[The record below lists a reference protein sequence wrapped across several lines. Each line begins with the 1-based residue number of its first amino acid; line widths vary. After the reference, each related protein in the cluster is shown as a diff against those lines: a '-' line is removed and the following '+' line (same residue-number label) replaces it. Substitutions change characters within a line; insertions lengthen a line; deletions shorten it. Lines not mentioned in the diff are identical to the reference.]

1 MFLEK
6 IGRTASRCALLVA
19 GIWVMLAG
27 VGNIAV
33 PQLEHVV
40 KEQSR
45 AFFPS
50 DSGATRAA
58 QRMGTLFGDSDS
70 NNIAYV
76 VLEADRTLGEP
87 DRRYYRALAEA
98 LRTETPG
105 VESVM
110 DLWDDPAAAA
120 VFESQDH
127 QAAYLMARLSG
138 QLGSSTATDAVA
150 ALRAAVDAAG
160 PPEGL
165 RTHVT
170 GPGPSLVDEF
180 EALDAQLARIT
191 VLTVGMIAALLLVV
205 YRSPITAAV
214 PLASVGLALAVARP
228 VVALLGEH
236 GLVEV
241 SVFSVALM
249 SAMVLGA
256 GTDYGIFLLGRYHEN
271 RRAGL
276 PPPDALADAYRR
288 VAPVIAGSS
297 ATIATALFCL
307 TFAKVSFLRS
317 AGIPSGIGVLAA
329 MMGALTLTPAM
340 IGWFSRRRLVE
351 PRATRINRR
360 WRRIGTAV
368 ARWPGPV
375 LVTAVTALIV
385 CTVPLLGA
393 NVSFAELSAQPSGTE
408 SSRGYQAVHGR
419 FPDNR
424 LLPEI
429 VSIQADRDLR
439 TPAGL
444 ITIERVTKRIL
455 EVRGVRT
462 VQSASRPAG
471 TPVRQGT
478 LTYQAGQIGEQL
490 DGTAQSALDGMDSMD
505 TVVATIGQLDT
516 ALNGMQRGLSG
527 AVDGLNRVGAGSQ
540 DIGAGMSGLQGN
552 LQQVSGYADPLRQF
566 VNDNPDC
573 AANPICAAVQKI
585 VKPLDDAV
593 SATGTLAGGA
603 GALEEGASSATNSLD
618 GAARGVA
625 TMRAAL
631 SQLRGLTS
639 TLRASLGS
647 VGPQMQQMTGY
658 LSQLSADFDGSS
670 EGGFYLPPRTFEDPE
685 YRRVMTM
692 MFSPDGHA
700 TRMLVY
706 GDGES
711 WGRDGADRSYEIR
724 IAAAEALKDTPLAA
738 GGTVDLTGVGTATA
752 ELISYVQHDFTL
764 LVIATL
770 VLIFVIVAGMLRSP
784 VAGIVVLTTVTI
796 SYASA
801 LGASVAIWQFGFG
814 QALHWAVPALAFI
827 ALVAVG
833 ADYNLLL
840 AMRLRDEARAG
851 IRTATIRAFA
861 GTGSVVTVAGIVFGL
876 TMFAMLGASVVTIAQ
891 VGSTI
896 GIGLL
901 LDTLVV
907 RTFVVPPIAVLLG
920 RWFWWPRRVPAT
932 AGPGSRAWDEQSLG
946 TSTGSGKGDGR
957 PERIH
962 DRTAIAR

>member
-1 MFLEK
+1 MLESVA
-6 IGRTASRCALLVA
+6 RAASRYALLVIA
-19 GIWVMLAG
+19 AWLLLAG
-27 VGNIAV
+27 LGNLAV

-45 AFFPS
+45 AFFPA

-76 VLEADRTLGEP
+76 VLDADRTLGES
-87 DRRYYRALAEA
+87 DRAYYRALSDR
-98 LRTETPG
+98 LRMDTPG

-110 DLWDDPAAAA
+110 DLWDDPTATA

-127 QAAYLMARLSG
+127 RAAYLMARLSG
-138 QLGSSTATDAVA
+138 QLGSSTATEAVA
-150 ALRAAVDAAG
+150 ALRATVDAVG
-160 PPEGL
+160 PPDGM
-165 RTHVT
+165 RTYVT
-170 GPGPSLVDEF
+170 GPGASLVDEF
-180 EALDAQLARIT
+180 AALDAQLAKIT
-191 VLTVGMIAALLLVV
+191 VLTVGMIAALLLFV

-214 PLASVGLALAVARP
+214 PLASVGLSLALARP

-236 GLVEV
+236 GVIEV

-276 PPPDALADAYRR
+276 SPPDALADAYRR

-307 TFAKVSFLRS
+307 SFAKVSFLRS
-317 AGIPSGIGVLAA
+317 AGIPSGIGILAA
-329 MMGALTLTPAM
+329 MLGALTLTPAM
-340 IGWFSRRRLVE
+340 IGWFSRRGWME
-351 PRATRINRR
+351 PRAARINRR
-360 WRRIGTAV
+360 WRRIGTGV
-368 ARWPGPV
+368 ARWPGPI
-375 LVTAVTALIV
+375 LVVAVGALIL

-393 NVSFAELSAQPSGTE
+393 EVSFSELRAQPASTD
-408 SSRGYQAVHGR
+408 SSRGYQAVRDG

-444 ITIERVTKRIL
+444 ITIERVTRKVL

-471 TPVRQGT
+471 TSVRQGT

-490 DGTAQSALDGMDSMD
+490 DSTAQSAINGMNSVD
-505 TVVATIGQLDT
+505 TVAATIGRLD
-516 ALNGMQRGLSG
+516 ASLDGMQRGLTG

-540 DIGAGMSGLQGN
+540 DIGAGMTGLQGN
-552 LQQVSGYADPLRQF
+552 LREVSGYADPLRQF
-566 VNDNPDC
+566 VNSNPDC

-585 VKPLDDAV
+585 VTPLDDAV

-603 GALEEGASSATNSLD
+603 GALQEGAAGATDSLD
-618 GAARGVA
+618 GAAKGVA

-631 SQLRGLTS
+631 GQLRGLTS
-639 TLRASLGS
+639 TLRSSLGS

-658 LSQLSADFDGSS
+658 LSQLSTDFDGSS
-670 EGGFYLPPRTFEDPE
+670 EGGFYLPPRTFDDPQ
-685 YRRVMTM
+685 YRRVMAM
-692 MFSPDGHA
+692 MFSPDGRA
-700 TRMLVY
+700 TRLLVY

-711 WGRDGADRSYEIR
+711 WGRDGAERSDEIR
-724 IAAAEALKDTPLAA
+724 IAAAEALKDTPLAVS
-738 GGTVDLTGVGTATA
+738 GVVELTGVGTATA
-752 ELISYVQHDFTL
+752 ELITYVGNDFTL

-770 VLIFVIVAGMLRSP
+770 VLIFLIVAGMLRSP
-784 VAGIVVLTTVTI
+784 VAGLVVLATVTL

-801 LGASVAIWQFGFG
+801 MGASVAIWQFLFG
-814 QALHWAVPALAFI
+814 QPLHWAVPALAFI

-851 IRTATIRAFA
+851 VRTATIRTFA

-901 LDTLVV
+901 LDTLLV

-920 RWFWWPRRVPAT
+920 RWFWWPRRLP
-932 AGPGSRAWDEQSLG
+932 SM
-946 TSTGSGKGDGR
+946 TSGRSG
-957 PERIH
+957 
-962 DRTAIAR
+962 

>member
-1 MFLEK
+1 MLET
-6 IGRTASRCALLVA
+6 IARAVSRYALLVMA
-19 GIWVMLAG
+19 AWLVLAG
-27 VGNIAV
+27 LGNVAV

-45 AFFPS
+45 AFFPT
-50 DSGATRAA
+50 DSGATQAA

-76 VLEADRTLGEP
+76 VLEADRTLGES
-87 DRRYYRALAEA
+87 DRGYYRSLADR
-98 LRTETPG
+98 LRTATPG

-110 DLWDDPAAAA
+110 DLWDDPAAAG
-120 VFESQDH
+120 VFESRDRRS
-127 QAAYLMARLSG
+127 AYLMARLSG
-138 QLGSSTATDAVA
+138 QLGSTTATDAVT
-150 ALRAAVDAAG
+150 ALRAAVDAPDI
-160 PPEGL
+160 PPGL
-165 RTHVT
+165 RVHVT

-180 EALDAQLARIT
+180 AALDSQLARIT
-191 VLTVGMIAALLLVV
+191 VLTVGLIAALLLFV

-214 PLASVGLALAVARP
+214 PLASVGLSLAVARP

-236 GLVEV
+236 GVIEV

-271 RRAGL
+271 RRAGMTQ
-276 PPPDALADAYRR
+276 PDALADAYRR
-288 VAPVIAGSS
+288 VAPVIAGSA

-329 MMGALTLTPAM
+329 MLGALTLTPAL
-340 IGWFSRRRLVE
+340 IGWFARRGWVE
-351 PRATRINRR
+351 PRAATISHR

-375 LVTAVTALIV
+375 LVVAVAALV
-385 CTVPLLGA
+385 FCAVPLLGA
-393 NVSFAELSAQPSGTE
+393 NISFAELSAQPADTD
-408 SSRGYQAVHGR
+408 SSRGYRAVHDR

-429 VSIQADRDLR
+429 VSVEADRDLR
-439 TPAGL
+439 NPAGL
-444 ITIERVTKRIL
+444 ITIERVTRKIL

-490 DGTAQSALDGMDSMD
+490 DGTAQSALDGMSSVE
-505 TVVATIGQLDT
+505 TVTATIGQLDA
-516 ALNGMQRGLSG
+516 ALDGMQRGLSG

-540 DIGAGMSGLQGN
+540 DIGTGMSGLQGN
-552 LQQVSGYADPLRQF
+552 LQSVSGYADPLRQF
-566 VNDNPDC
+566 VNSNPNC

-585 VKPLDDAV
+585 VTPLDDAV

-603 GALEEGASSATNSLD
+603 GALNDGATSATNSLD
-618 GAARGVA
+618 GAANAVA
-625 TMRAAL
+625 TMRSAL
-631 SQLRGLTS
+631 TQLRGLTS
-639 TLRASLGS
+639 TLRSSLGS
-647 VGPQMQQMTGY
+647 VGPQMQQMTAY
-658 LSQLSADFDGSS
+658 LSQLSTDFDGSS
-670 EGGFYLPPRTFEDPE
+670 EGGFYLPPRTFDDPE
-685 YRRVMTM
+685 YRRVMGM
-692 MFSPDGHA
+692 MFSPDGRA
-700 TRMLVY
+700 TRLLVY

-711 WGRDGADRSYEIR
+711 WGRDGADRSSEIR
-724 IAAAEALKDTPLAA
+724 IAATEALKDTPLASS
-738 GGTVDLTGVGTATA
+738 GVVDLTGVGTATA
-752 ELISYVQHDFTL
+752 ELVDYVQHDFTL

-784 VAGIVVLTTVTI
+784 VAGIVVLATVTI

-801 LGASVAIWQFGFG
+801 LGASVAVWQYLFG
-814 QALHWAVPALAFI
+814 QPLHWAVPALAFI

-851 IRTATIRAFA
+851 VRTATIRAFA

-896 GIGLL
+896 GIGLMI
-901 LDTLVV
+901 DTLVV

-920 RWFWWPRRVPAT
+920 RWFWWPRRIAGQVSPRQVAEPVPACT
-932 AGPGSRAWDEQSLG
+932 PLSR
-946 TSTGSGKGDGR
+946 
-957 PERIH
+957 PVI
-962 DRTAIAR
+962 

>member
-1 MFLEK
+1 MLYLPITLLWTGWGAVLES
-6 IGRTASRCALLVA
+6 IARWASRYAVLVTA
-19 GIWVMLAG
+19 AWMLLAG
-27 VGNIAV
+27 AGNIAV

-45 AFFPS
+45 AFFPT
-50 DSGATRAA
+50 DSGATEAA

-76 VLEADRTLGEP
+76 VLEADRTLGES
-87 DRRYYRALAEA
+87 DRGYYRALADR
-98 LRTETPG
+98 LRDDTPG

-127 QAAYLMARLSG
+127 KASYLMARLSG

-160 PPEGL
+160 APEGL

-180 EALDAQLARIT
+180 DALDAQLARIT
-191 VLTVGMIAALLLVV
+191 VLTVGMIAALLLFV
-205 YRSPITAAV
+205 YRSPIAAAV
-214 PLASVGLALAVARP
+214 PLASVGLSLAVARP
-228 VVALLGEH
+228 LVALLGEH
-236 GLVEV
+236 GVIEV

-271 RRAGL
+271 RRAGMA
-276 PPPDALADAYRR
+276 PPDALADAYRR

-307 TFAKVSFLRS
+307 TFAKVNFLRS

-329 MMGALTLTPAM
+329 MLGALTLTPAL
-340 IGWFSRRRLVE
+340 IGLFSRRGWVE
-351 PRATRINRR
+351 PRAARISRR
-360 WRRIGTAV
+360 WRKIGTAV
-368 ARWPGPV
+368 ARWPGPI
-375 LVTAVTALIV
+375 LVVAAGALIV

-393 NVSFAELSAQPSGTE
+393 KISFAELSAQPASTD

-444 ITIERVTKRIL
+444 ITIERVTRKVL

-490 DGTAQSALDGMDSMD
+490 DGTAQSALNGMNSVD
-505 TVVATIGQLDT
+505 TVTATIGQLDA
-516 ALNGMQRGLSG
+516 ALDGMQRGLTG

-540 DIGAGMSGLQGN
+540 DIGAGMTGLQGN
-552 LQQVSGYADPLRQF
+552 LQSVSGYADPLRQF
-566 VNDNPDC
+566 VNGNPDC

-585 VKPLDDAV
+585 VTPLDDAV

-603 GALEEGASSATNSLD
+603 GALEEGAASATNSLG
-618 GAARGVA
+618 GAAKGVA
-625 TMRAAL
+625 TMRTAL
-631 SQLRGLTS
+631 TQLRGLTS
-639 TLRASLGS
+639 TLRSSLGS

-658 LSQLSADFDGSS
+658 LSQLSTDFDGSS
-670 EGGFYLPPRTFEDPE
+670 EGGFYLPPRTFDDPE
-685 YRRVMTM
+685 YRRVMDM

-700 TRMLVY
+700 TRLLVY

-711 WGRDGADRSYEIR
+711 WGRDGADRSAEIR
-724 IAAAEALKDTPLAA
+724 VAAAEALKDTPLAVS
-738 GGTVDLTGVGTATA
+738 GVVDLTGVGTATA
-752 ELISYVQHDFTL
+752 ELIEYVQHDFTL
-764 LVIATL
+764 LVIVTL
-770 VLIFVIVAGMLRSP
+770 ILIFVIVAGMLRSP
-784 VAGIVVLTTVTI
+784 VAGIVVLATVTI

-801 LGASVAIWQFGFG
+801 LGASAAIWQFLVG
-814 QALHWAVPALAFI
+814 QPLHWAVPALAFI

-851 IRTATIRAFA
+851 VRTATIRAFA

-901 LDTLVV
+901 IDTMVV

-932 AGPGSRAWDEQSLG
+932 PGPD
-946 TSTGSGKGDGR
+946 SG
-957 PERIH
+957 
-962 DRTAIAR
+962 A

>member
-1 MFLEK
+1 MLEA
-6 IGRTASRCALLVA
+6 IARRASRYALLVIGA
-19 GIWVMLAG
+19 WVLLAG
-27 VGNIAV
+27 AGNVAV

-40 KEQSR
+40 KAQSR
-45 AFFPS
+45 AFFPT
-50 DSGATRAA
+50 DSGATQAA

-76 VLEADRTLGEP
+76 VLEADRPLGES
-87 DRRYYRALAEA
+87 DRGYYRALAER
-98 LRTETPG
+98 LRTGTPG

-127 QAAYLMARLSG
+127 KAAYLMARLSG
-138 QLGSSTATDAVA
+138 QLGSSPATDAVA
-150 ALRAAVDAAG
+150 ALHAAVDAAG
-160 PPEGL
+160 PPQGL

-180 EALDAQLARIT
+180 AALDAQLARIT
-191 VLTVGMIAALLLVV
+191 VLTVGMIAALLLFV
-205 YRSPITAAV
+205 YRSPIAAAV
-214 PLASVGLALAVARP
+214 PLASVGLSLAVARP

-236 GLVEV
+236 GVIEV

-276 PPPDALADAYRR
+276 TPPDALADAYRR

-307 TFAKVSFLRS
+307 TFAKVNFLRS

-329 MMGALTLTPAM
+329 MLGALTLTPAL
-340 IGWFSRRRLVE
+340 IGLFGRRGWVE
-351 PRATRINRR
+351 PRAARISRR

-368 ARWPGPV
+368 ARWPGPI
-375 LVTAVTALIV
+375 LVVAVGALIV

-393 NVSFAELSAQPSGTE
+393 TISFAELSAQPSDTD

-444 ITIERVTKRIL
+444 ITIERVTRKVL

-490 DGTAQSALDGMDSMD
+490 DGTAQSALDGMNSVD
-505 TVVATIGQLDT
+505 TVTATIGQLDA
-516 ALNGMQRGLSG
+516 ALDGMQRGLTG
-527 AVDGLNRVGAGSQ
+527 AVDGLNRVGTGSQ

-552 LQQVSGYADPLRQF
+552 LQAVSGYADPLRQF
-566 VNDNPDC
+566 VNGNPDC

-585 VKPLDDAV
+585 VTPLDDAV

-603 GALEEGASSATNSLD
+603 GALKEGAAGATDSLD
-618 GAARGVA
+618 GAAKGVA
-625 TMRAAL
+625 TMRSAL
-631 SQLRGLTS
+631 TQLRGLTS
-639 TLRASLGS
+639 TLRSSLGS
-647 VGPQMQQMTGY
+647 VGPQMQQMTSY
-658 LSQLSADFDGSS
+658 LSQLSTDFDGSS
-670 EGGFYLPPRTFEDPE
+670 EGGFYLPPRTFDDPE
-685 YRRVMTM
+685 YRRVMNM

-700 TRMLVY
+700 TRLLVY

-711 WGRDGADRSYEIR
+711 WGRDGADRSAEIR
-724 IAAAEALKDTPLAA
+724 IAAAEALKDTPLSVS
-738 GGTVDLTGVGTATA
+738 GVVELTGVGTATA
-752 ELISYVQHDFTL
+752 ELIDYVRHDFTL

-770 VLIFVIVAGMLRSP
+770 ILIFVIVAGMLRSP
-784 VAGIVVLTTVTI
+784 VAGIVVLATVTL

-801 LGASVAIWQFGFG
+801 LGASAAIWQFLVG
-814 QALHWAVPALAFI
+814 QPLHWAVPALAFI

-840 AMRLRDEARAG
+840 AMRLRDEAQAG
-851 IRTATIRAFA
+851 VRTATIRAFA
-861 GTGSVVTVAGIVFGL
+861 GTGSVVTIAGIVFGL

-901 LDTLVV
+901 IDTMVV

-920 RWFWWPRRVPAT
+920 RWFWWPGHGIGKVWVHRM
-932 AGPGSRAWDEQSLG
+932 GL
-946 TSTGSGKGDGR
+946 GKGDDR

-962 DRTAIAR
+962 DGTAIAG

>member
-1 MFLEK
+1 M
-6 IGRTASRCALLVA
+6 ASRYALLVIA
-19 GIWVMLAG
+19 AWLLLAG
-27 VGNIAV
+27 LGNLAV

-45 AFFPS
+45 AFFPA

-70 NNIAYV
+70 NNVAYV
-76 VLEADRTLGEP
+76 VLDADRTLGES
-87 DRRYYRALAEA
+87 DRGYYRALADR
-98 LRTETPG
+98 LRTDTPG

-110 DLWDDPAAAA
+110 DLWDDPTAAA

-127 QAAYLMARLSG
+127 RAAYLMARLSG
-138 QLGSSTATDAVA
+138 QLGSSTATEAVG

-165 RTHVT
+165 RTYVT
-170 GPGPSLVDEF
+170 GPGASLVDEF
-180 EALDAQLARIT
+180 AALDAQLAKIT
-191 VLTVGMIAALLLVV
+191 VLTVGMIAALLLFV

-214 PLASVGLALAVARP
+214 PLASVGLSLALARP

-236 GLVEV
+236 GTIEV

-276 PPPDALADAYRR
+276 APPDALADAYRR

-307 TFAKVSFLRS
+307 TFAEVSFLRS
-317 AGIPSGIGVLAA
+317 AGIPSGIGILAA
-329 MMGALTLTPAM
+329 MLGALTLTPAM
-340 IGWFSRRRLVE
+340 IGFFSRRGWME
-351 PRATRINRR
+351 PRAARINRR
-360 WRRIGTAV
+360 WRRIGTGV

-375 LVTAVTALIV
+375 LVVAVGALIV

-393 NVSFAELSAQPSGTE
+393 QVSFAELSAQPATTD
-408 SSRGYQAVHGR
+408 SSRGYQAVREG

-444 ITIERVTKRIL
+444 ITIERVTRKVL

-490 DGTAQSALDGMDSMD
+490 DSTAQSAISGMNSVD
-505 TVVATIGQLDT
+505 TVAATIGQLD
-516 ALNGMQRGLSG
+516 ASLDGMQRGLTG

-540 DIGAGMSGLQGN
+540 DIGAGMAGLQGN
-552 LQQVSGYADPLRQF
+552 LREVSGYADPLRQF
-566 VNDNPDC
+566 VNSNPDC

-585 VKPLDDAV
+585 VTPLDDAV

-603 GALEEGASSATNSLD
+603 GALEEGAAGATNSLD

-631 SQLRGLTS
+631 GQLRGLTS
-639 TLRASLGS
+639 TLRSSLGT

-658 LSQLSADFDGSS
+658 LSQLSTDFDGTS
-670 EGGFYLPPRTFEDPE
+670 EGGFYLPPRTFDDPQ
-685 YRRVMTM
+685 YRRAMEM
-692 MFSPDGHA
+692 MFSPDGRA
-700 TRMLVY
+700 TRLLVY

-711 WGRDGADRSYEIR
+711 WGRDGAERSGEIR
-724 IAAAEALKDTPLAA
+724 IAAAEALKDTPLAQS
-738 GGTVDLTGVGTATA
+738 GFVELTGVGTATA
-752 ELISYVQHDFTL
+752 ELITYVRHDFTL

-770 VLIFVIVAGMLRSP
+770 VLIFLIVAAMLRSP
-784 VAGIVVLTTVTI
+784 VAGAVVLATVTL

-801 LGASVAIWQFGFG
+801 LGASVAIWQFLLG
-814 QALHWAVPALAFI
+814 QPLHWAVPALAFI

-840 AMRLRDEARAG
+840 AMRLRDESGAG
-851 IRTATIRAFA
+851 VRTATIRTFA

-901 LDTLVV
+901 IDTLLV

-920 RWFWWPRRVPAT
+920 RWFWWPRRT
-932 AGPGSRAWDEQSLG
+932 AGKVSDVRSMSLSRREHHSA
-946 TSTGSGKGDGR
+946 
-957 PERIH
+957 
-962 DRTAIAR
+962 DRSSAPPR

>member
-1 MFLEK
+1 MLESVA
-6 IGRTASRCALLVA
+6 RAASRYALLVIA
-19 GIWVMLAG
+19 AWLLLAG

-33 PQLEHVV
+33 PQLEQVV

-45 AFFPS
+45 AFFPA

-76 VLEADRTLGEP
+76 VLDADRPLGEP
-87 DRRYYRALAEA
+87 DRGYYRALADR
-98 LRTETPG
+98 LRMDTPG

-110 DLWDDPAAAA
+110 DLWDDPTAAA

-138 QLGSSTATDAVA
+138 QLGSSAATEAVA
-150 ALRAAVDAAG
+150 ALRAAVTAAG

-165 RTHVT
+165 RTYVT
-170 GPGPSLVDEF
+170 GPGASLVDEF
-180 EALDAQLARIT
+180 AALDGQLARIT
-191 VLTVGMIAALLLVV
+191 VLTVGMIAALLLFV

-214 PLASVGLALAVARP
+214 PLASVGLSLALARP

-236 GLVEV
+236 GVIEV

-276 PPPDALADAYRR
+276 VPPDALADAYRW

-317 AGIPSGIGVLAA
+317 AGIPSGIGILAA
-329 MMGALTLTPAM
+329 MLGALTLTPAM
-340 IGWFSRRRLVE
+340 IGWFSRRGWVE
-351 PRATRINRR
+351 PRAARINRR
-360 WRRIGTAV
+360 WRRIGTGV

-375 LVTAVTALIV
+375 LVVAVGALIV

-393 NVSFAELSAQPSGTE
+393 EVSFAELSAQPATTD
-408 SSRGYQAVHGR
+408 SSRGYRAVHGR

-444 ITIERVTKRIL
+444 ITVERVTRKVL

-490 DGTAQSALDGMDSMD
+490 DSTAQSAMSGMDSVD
-505 TVVATIGQLDT
+505 TVAATIGQLD
-516 ALNGMQRGLSG
+516 ASLDGMQRGLTG

-540 DIGAGMSGLQGN
+540 DIGAGMTGLRGN

-566 VNDNPDC
+566 VNGNPDC

-585 VKPLDDAV
+585 VTPLDDAV

-603 GALEEGASSATNSLD
+603 GALEEGAAGATDSLD
-618 GAARGVA
+618 GAAKGVA

-631 SQLRGLTS
+631 AQLRGLTS
-639 TLRASLGS
+639 TLRSSLGT

-658 LSQLSADFDGSS
+658 LSQLSTDFDGSS
-670 EGGFYLPPRTFEDPE
+670 EGGFYLPPRTFDDPQ
-685 YRRVMTM
+685 YRRAMEM
-692 MFSPDGHA
+692 MFSPDGRA
-700 TRMLVY
+700 TRLLVY

-711 WGRDGADRSYEIR
+711 WGRDGAERSDEIR
-724 IAAAEALKDTPLAA
+724 IAAAEALKDTPLAVS
-738 GGTVDLTGVGTATA
+738 GVVELTGVGTATA
-752 ELISYVQHDFTL
+752 ELITYVGHDFTL

-770 VLIFVIVAGMLRSP
+770 VLIFLIVAAMLRSP
-784 VAGIVVLTTVTI
+784 VAGMVVLATVTL

-801 LGASVAIWQFGFG
+801 LGASVAIWQFLFG
-814 QALHWAVPALAFI
+814 QPLHWAVPALAFI

-840 AMRLRDEARAG
+840 AMRLRDETSAG
-851 IRTATIRAFA
+851 VRTATIRTFA
-861 GTGSVVTVAGIVFGL
+861 GTGSVVTIAGIVFGL
-876 TMFAMLGASVVTIAQ
+876 TMFAMLGASVATIAQ

-901 LDTLVV
+901 IDTLLV

-920 RWFWWPRRVPAT
+920 RWFWWPRRAP
-932 AGPGSRAWDEQSLG
+932 SM
-946 TSTGSGKGDGR
+946 TSGRSG
-957 PERIH
+957 
-962 DRTAIAR
+962 

>member
-1 MFLEK
+1 MLES
-6 IGRTASRCALLVA
+6 IARTASRYALLVMA
-19 GIWVMLAG
+19 VWAALAG
-27 VGNIAV
+27 VGNLAV

-45 AFFPS
+45 AFFPT
-50 DSGATRAA
+50 DSGATEAA
-58 QRMGTLFGDSDS
+58 HRMGLWFGDSDS

-76 VLEADRTLGEP
+76 VLDADRPLGQA
-87 DRRYYRALAEA
+87 DRGYYRGLADR
-98 LRTETPG
+98 LRTTTPG

-120 VFESQDH
+120 VFESRDH
-127 QAAYLMARLSG
+127 RAAYLMVRLSG

-150 ALRAAVDAAG
+150 GLRAAVDAAQ
-160 PPEGL
+160 PPAGL

-180 EALDAQLARIT
+180 AALDAQLARIT
-191 VLTVGMIAALLLVV
+191 VLTVGLIAALLLFV

-214 PLASVGLALAVARP
+214 PLASVGLALGTARP

-236 GLVEV
+236 GVIEV

-271 RRAGL
+271 RRVGMT
-276 PPPDALADAYRR
+276 PPDALADAYRR
-288 VAPVIAGSS
+288 VAPVIVGSS

-307 TFAKVSFLRS
+307 SFAKVSFLRS
-317 AGIPSGIGVLAA
+317 AGIPSGIGILAA
-329 MMGALTLTPAM
+329 MLGALTLTPAL
-340 IGWFSRRRLVE
+340 IGWFSRRGRLE
-351 PRATRINRR
+351 PRASTLGRR

-368 ARWPGPV
+368 ARWPGPI
-375 LVTAVTALIV
+375 LVVAVGALIV
-385 CTVPLLGA
+385 CALPLLDA
-393 NVSFAELSAQPSGTE
+393 KITFAELAAQPATTE
-408 SSRGYQAVHGR
+408 SSRGYQAVRSR

-429 VSIQADRDLR
+429 VSIQTDHDLR

-444 ITIERVTKRIL
+444 ITIERVTRKIL
-455 EVRGVRT
+455 DVRGVRT

-490 DGTAQSALDGMDSMD
+490 SGTAQSALDGMNSVD
-505 TVVATIGQLDT
+505 TVLATVGQLDA
-516 ALNGMQRGLSG
+516 ALAGMQRGLTG
-527 AVDGLNRVGAGSQ
+527 AVDGLNRVGAGAH
-540 DIGAGMSGLQGN
+540 DIGAGMTGLQGN
-552 LQQVSGYADPLRQF
+552 LREVSGYADPLRQF
-566 VNDNPDC
+566 VNGTPGC
-573 AANPICAAVQKI
+573 ADNPICAAVQKI
-585 VKPLDDAV
+585 VTPLDDAV
-593 SATGTLAGGA
+593 GATGTLAGGA
-603 GALEEGASSATNSLD
+603 GALREGAAGATTALD
-618 GAARGVA
+618 GTAQNMA
-625 TMRAAL
+625 TMRTAL
-631 SQLRGLTS
+631 SQLRGLTA
-639 TLRASLGS
+639 TLRSSLDA
-647 VGPQMQQMTGY
+647 VGPQMQQLTGY
-658 LSQLSADFDGSS
+658 LRQLSTDFAGSS
-670 EGGFYLPPRTFEDPE
+670 EGGFYLPPRTFDDPQ

-700 TRMLVY
+700 TRLLVY

-711 WGRDGADRSYEIR
+711 WGRDGAERSAEIR
-724 IAAAEALKDTPLAA
+724 IAADEALKDTPLAA
-738 GGTVDLTGVGTATA
+738 SGSVDLTGVGTATA
-752 ELISYVQHDFTL
+752 ELITYVQHDFTL

-770 VLIFVIVAGMLRSP
+770 ILIFVIVAGMLRSP
-784 VAGIVVLTTVTI
+784 VAGIVVLATVTI

-801 LGASVAIWQFGFG
+801 LGTSAAIWQHLVG
-814 QALHWAVPALAFI
+814 QPLHWAVPALAFI

-851 IRTATIRAFA
+851 VRTATIRAFA
-861 GTGSVVTVAGIVFGL
+861 GTGSVVTIAGIVFGL

-901 LDTLVV
+901 IDTLLV

-920 RWFWWPRRVPAT
+920 RWFWWPARHDGGAVWVH
-932 AGPGSRAWDEQSLG
+932 GLG
-946 TSTGSGKGDGR
+946 LGKGDDR

-962 DRTAIAR
+962 DRTATAG

>member
-1 MFLEK
+1 MLGT
-6 IGRTASRCALLVA
+6 IARAASRYALLVMA
-19 GIWVMLAG
+19 VWVLLAG
-27 VGNIAV
+27 VGNVAV

-45 AFFPS
+45 AFFPT
-50 DSGATRAA
+50 DSGATQAA

-87 DRRYYRALAEA
+87 DRAYYRALAER
-98 LRTETPG
+98 LRTQTPG

-120 VFESQDH
+120 VFESRDH
-127 QAAYLMARLSG
+127 KAAYLMARLSG
-138 QLGSSTATDAVA
+138 QLGSSTATEAVA
-150 ALRAAVDAAG
+150 ALRGAVDLTD

-170 GPGPSLVDEF
+170 GPGASLVDEF
-180 EALDAQLARIT
+180 AALDAQLARIT
-191 VLTVGMIAALLLVV
+191 VLTVGMIAALLLFV

-214 PLASVGLALAVARP
+214 PLASVGLSLAVARP

-236 GLVEV
+236 GVIEV

-276 PPPDALADAYRR
+276 AAPEALADAYRR

-317 AGIPSGIGVLAA
+317 AGIPSGIGILAA
-329 MMGALTLTPAM
+329 MLGALTLTPAM
-340 IGWFSRRRLVE
+340 IGWFSRRGRAE
-351 PRATRINRR
+351 PRVARINHR

-375 LVTAVTALIV
+375 LVTAAAVLIV

-393 NVSFAELSAQPSGTE
+393 KISFAELSAQPATTD
-408 SSRGYQAVHGR
+408 SSRGYQAMHGR

-444 ITIERVTKRIL
+444 ITIERVTRKVL

-478 LTYQAGQIGEQL
+478 LAYQAGQIGEQL
-490 DGTAQSALDGMDSMD
+490 DGTAQSALDGMSSVD
-505 TVVATIGQLDT
+505 TVTATIGRLDT
-516 ALNGMQRGLSG
+516 ALDGMQRGLAG

-552 LQQVSGYADPLRQF
+552 LREVSGYADPLRQF
-566 VNDNPDC
+566 VNGNPDC

-603 GALEEGASSATNSLD
+603 GALRDGATSATNSLD
-618 GAARGVA
+618 GTADAVV
-625 TMRAAL
+625 TMRGAL

-639 TLRASLGS
+639 TLRSSLDT
-647 VGPQMQQMTGY
+647 VGPQMRQMTGY
-658 LSQLSADFDGSS
+658 LSQLSSDFAGSP
-670 EGGFYLPPRTFEDPE
+670 EGGFYLPPRTFDDPE
-685 YRRVMTM
+685 YRRVMDM

-700 TRMLVY
+700 TRLLVY

-711 WGRDGADRSYEIR
+711 WGQDGADRSDEIR
-724 IAAAEALKDTPLAA
+724 VAAAEALKDTPLAA
-738 GGTVDLTGVGTATA
+738 GGVVDLTGVGTATA
-752 ELISYVQHDFTL
+752 ELIDYVQHDFAL
-764 LVIATL
+764 LVLATL

-784 VAGIVVLTTVTI
+784 VAGIVVLATVTV

-801 LGASVAIWQFGFG
+801 LGASVAIWQFVLG
-814 QALHWAVPALAFI
+814 QPLHWAVPALAFI

-840 AMRLRDEARAG
+840 AMRLRDEAAAG
-851 IRTATIRAFA
+851 VRTATIRAFA
-861 GTGSVVTVAGIVFGL
+861 GTGSVVTIAGIVFGL

-896 GIGLL
+896 GIGLMI
-901 LDTLVV
+901 DTLVV

-920 RWFWWPRRVPAT
+920 RWFWWPRRPLRS
-932 AGPGSRAWDEQSLG
+932 SRRYRREHRSVAPSFAPP
-946 TSTGSGKGDGR
+946 R
-957 PERIH
+957 
-962 DRTAIAR
+962 

>member
-1 MFLEK
+1 MLYLPITLLWTVGEPMLETVA
-6 IGRTASRCALLVA
+6 RAASRYALLVMAAWAVLA
-19 GIWVMLAG
+19 GI
-27 VGNIAV
+27 GNVAV

-45 AFFPS
+45 AFFPA
-50 DSGATRAA
+50 DSGATQAA
-58 QRMGTLFGDSDS
+58 QRMGTRFGDSDS

-76 VLEADRTLGEP
+76 VLDADRTLGEP
-87 DRRYYRALAEA
+87 DRRYYRALADR
-98 LRTETPG
+98 LRTATPG

-120 VFESQDH
+120 VFESRDH
-127 QAAYLMARLSG
+127 KAAYLMARLSG
-138 QLGSSTATDAVA
+138 QLGSSTGTDAVT
-150 ALRAAVDAAG
+150 ALRTAVDAVPTPA
-160 PPEGL
+160 GL

-180 EALDAQLARIT
+180 AALDAQLARIT
-191 VLTVGMIAALLLVV
+191 VLTVGLIAALLLFV

-214 PLASVGLALAVARP
+214 PLAAVGLSLAVARP

-236 GLVEV
+236 GVIEV

-256 GTDYGIFLLGRYHEN
+256 GTDYGIFLIGRYHEN

-276 PPPDALADAYRR
+276 AAPDALADAYRR

-307 TFAKVSFLRS
+307 SFAKVNFLRS

-329 MMGALTLTPAM
+329 MLGALTLTPAL
-340 IGWFSRRRLVE
+340 IGLASRRGWLE
-351 PRATRINRR
+351 PRTAKISRR
-360 WRRIGTAV
+360 WRRIGTTV

-375 LVTAVTALIV
+375 LVVAAAALIG
-385 CTVPLLGA
+385 CALPLLGA
-393 NVSFAELSAQPSGTE
+393 KITFAELAAQPAGTE
-408 SSRGYQAVHGR
+408 SSRGYQAIHGR

-429 VSIQADRDLR
+429 VSIEADHDLR

-444 ITIERVTKRIL
+444 ITIERVTRRIL
-455 EVRGVRT
+455 DVRGVRT

-471 TPVRQGT
+471 TPLRQGT
-478 LTYQAGQIGEQL
+478 LAYQAGQIGEQL
-490 DGTAQSALDGMDSMD
+490 DGTARSALDGMASVD
-505 TVVATIGQLDT
+505 TVVATINQLDA
-516 ALNGMQRGLSG
+516 ALDGMHLGLTG
-527 AVDGLNRVGAGSQ
+527 AVNGLDRVGAGSR
-540 DIGAGMSGLQGN
+540 DIGAGMTGLRGN
-552 LQQVSGYADPLRQF
+552 LQTVSGYADPLRQF
-566 VNDNPDC
+566 VNSTPDC
-573 AANPICAAVQKI
+573 AGNPICSAVQKI
-585 VKPLDDAV
+585 VTPLDDAV

-603 GALEEGASSATNSLD
+603 GALREGAAGATDSLG
-618 GAARGVA
+618 GAVQGIA
-625 TMRAAL
+625 TMRTAL
-631 SQLRGLTS
+631 TQLRTLTAS
-639 TLRASLGS
+639 VRSSLGS
-647 VGPQMQQMTGY
+647 VGPQMEQMTGY
-658 LSQLSADFDGSS
+658 LSQLSADFDGSA
-670 EGGFYLPPRTFEDPE
+670 EGGFYLPPRTFDDPD

-700 TRMLVY
+700 TRLLVY

-711 WGRDGADRSYEIR
+711 WGRDGADRSAEIR

-738 GGTVDLTGVGTATA
+738 GGVVDLTGVGTATA
-752 ELISYVQHDFTL
+752 ELITYVKHDFTL
-764 LVIATL
+764 LVVATL
-770 VLIFVIVAGMLRSP
+770 ILIFVIVAAMLRSP
-784 VAGIVVLTTVTI
+784 VAGIAVLATVTI
-796 SYASA
+796 SYLSA
-801 LGASVAIWQFGFG
+801 LGASAAIWQYVVG
-814 QALHWAVPALAFI
+814 QPLHWAVPALAFI

-840 AMRLRDEARAG
+840 AMRLRDEAHAG
-851 IRTATIRAFA
+851 IRTATVRAFA

-901 LDTLVV
+901 IDTMVV

-920 RWFWWPRRVPAT
+920 RWFWWPRRTDRKSRQRQVGVPVPA
-932 AGPGSRAWDEQSLG
+932 
-946 TSTGSGKGDGR
+946 
-957 PERIH
+957 
-962 DRTAIAR
+962 